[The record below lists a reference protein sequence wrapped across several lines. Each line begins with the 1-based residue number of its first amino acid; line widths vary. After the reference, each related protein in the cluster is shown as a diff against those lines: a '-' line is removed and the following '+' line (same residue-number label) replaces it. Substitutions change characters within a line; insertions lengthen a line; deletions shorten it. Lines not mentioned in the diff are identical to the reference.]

1 MNVVDQ
7 FLSKV
12 GKQTLLTSKAMMNG
26 FLPKEEAEELERL
39 RAIDFEIDMQA
50 LSFWER
56 HNQAGIFRSKFDI
69 NGVNRIAS
77 PELLNFVNRLTEIE
91 IKYEISS
98 IESDLSRWSEI
109 IEVLNTAV
117 DEFGLTKEE
126 VNALMYFYFVSNSRL
141 TVHPTA
147 PSVPRATIPT
157 FISEQHEHQNND
169 ELTKF
174 MLNNQVFTMIEDV
187 LEADRK
193 SWNTKHENHEAN
205 KHNELQ
211 TIIYKF
217 LRVNS
222 QTKLIEFASISL
234 LRKVLKIL
242 LLVVLPT
249 LQLVCWMVF
258 GRILSMK

>member
-91 IKYEISS
+91 IKYEIS
-98 IESDLSRWSEI
+98 DFLYHVM
-109 IEVLNTAV
+109 VLMVLRGVTWEDIV
-117 DEFGLTKEE
+117 KE
-126 VNALMYFYFVSNSRL
+126 L
-141 TVHPTA
+141 
-147 PSVPRATIPT
+147 
-157 FISEQHEHQNND
+157 
-169 ELTKF
+169 
-174 MLNNQVFTMIEDV
+174 
-187 LEADRK
+187 
-193 SWNTKHENHEAN
+193 AN
-205 KHNELQ
+205 
-211 TIIYKF
+211 
-217 LRVNS
+217 R
-222 QTKLIEFASISL
+222 
-234 LRKVLKIL
+234 
-242 LLVVLPT
+242 
-249 LQLVCWMVF
+249 
-258 GRILSMK
+258 